1 VLNKIFSPFLL
12 IFSVIMF
19 GYIFFQSEIILNS
32 EKRNYYLLYY
42 IISITL
48 IIISIIS
55 FFLDKKIRTYL
66 IIILISIFSTLYI
79 FEIILSYD
87 NYFFNKEI
95 KLKEKIYNQKTE
107 KLYDKRSK
115 FKIYKDLK
123 KNNKNITLAVP
134 PFSYLFEGNLN
145 KIKKDIFPLSGI
157 SNSKTIHC
165 NESGFYSIYQSDRYG
180 FNNPDKE
187 WDNEEVEIL
196 LIGDSFAHGACV
208 NRPNDI
214 GSVLRNL
221 TDSPIIN
228 LGYSSSG
235 PLIEYASLREYAPK
249 KTNHIV
255 WIYFEGNDLD
265 DLQIELQSKLLN
277 KYITNLNYSQK
288 LKNNQML
295 IDLVSNQLL
304 VNEKKYYIKNFIK
317 LGNFVNFIK
326 QHILSNNNKIYQ
338 KIDEKKNI
346 NDFIDIIKLANK
358 FAKNNN
364 SKFYFVYL
372 PDTRRLIQKYSNKN
386 YDSIK
391 YEINR
396 LGIPF
401 LDINKEVVEKEK
413 NPLILFPFEIINHYN
428 SYGYNKVANSI
439 YKMIY
444 K

>member
-1 VLNKIFSPFLL
+1 
-12 IFSVIMF
+12 MF

-107 KLYDKRSK
+107 KLYDKRYK

-235 PLIEYASLREYAPK
+235 PLIEYASLREYTPK

>member
-235 PLIEYASLREYAPK
+235 PLIEYASLREYTPK

>member
-1 VLNKIFSPFLL
+1 
-12 IFSVIMF
+12 MF

-214 GSVLRNL
+214 GSILRNL

-235 PLIEYASLREYAPK
+235 PLIEYASLREYTPK

>member
-1 VLNKIFSPFLL
+1 MLNKIFSPFLL

-235 PLIEYASLREYAPK
+235 PLIEYASLREYTPK

>member
-1 VLNKIFSPFLL
+1 
-12 IFSVIMF
+12 MF

-235 PLIEYASLREYAPK
+235 PLIEYASLREYTPK

>member
-1 VLNKIFSPFLL
+1 
-12 IFSVIMF
+12 MF

-235 PLIEYASLREYAPK
+235 PLIEYASLREYTPK

-304 VNEKKYYIKNFIK
+304 VNEKKYYIKKFIK
-317 LGNFVNFIK
+317 LENFVNFIK

>member
-1 VLNKIFSPFLL
+1 MKLFSA
-12 IFSVIMF
+12 M
-19 GYIFFQSEIILNS
+19 
-32 EKRNYYLLYY
+32 
-42 IISITL
+42 
-48 IIISIIS
+48 III
-55 FFLDKKIRTYL
+55 
-66 IIILISIFSTLYI
+66 
-79 FEIILSYD
+79 
-87 NYFFNKEI
+87 FFNKEI